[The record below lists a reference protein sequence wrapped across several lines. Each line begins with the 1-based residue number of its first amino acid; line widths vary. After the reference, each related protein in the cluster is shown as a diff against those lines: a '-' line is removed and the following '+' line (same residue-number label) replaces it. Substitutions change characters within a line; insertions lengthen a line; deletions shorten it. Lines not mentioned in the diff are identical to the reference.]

1 VAYIAPRDFGQD
13 PELVARLMK
22 TFAGQL
28 ELEWMKSIRERLAAR
43 PSQAR
48 RGLTL
53 GDINQ
58 GGYSPD
64 LSPEIVRHNFS
75 MAPRGA
81 ILPKGLPSLG
91 YRLNRKS
98 EVWSDLA
105 AQIFEEGKARRWA
118 PARDVPWEALGGARY
133 TPEQRA
139 ALRQLATS
147 LQSIGLVAA
156 DVAAKWEWT
165 MNQEFHEVKYLMC
178 LQMIDAARIAEAFRK
193 RALYGEGSLG
203 ADFRELGE
211 LLKIVFESGTY
222 PCASASLN
230 LVVFGLVQALGRHL
244 EWASD
249 NAADGVLGSLLAQ
262 DATRFIAYGVDHV
275 RTLLAARPNEAHAL
289 NGHLDAVENGLVG
302 LLGARPFVEPL
313 VVLSGGFA
321 PVRALYERTAREHF
335 ERCRAAGLGERRARS
350 PLTQFLGLLA
360 DGGDER

>member
-1 VAYIAPRDFGQD
+1 VAYIAPKDFGQD
-13 PELVARLMK
+13 PELIARLMK

-28 ELEWMKSIRERLAAR
+28 ELGWMQRISERIAAR
-43 PSQAR
+43 PSEPR

-53 GDINQ
+53 DDINQ
-58 GGYSPD
+58 GGYAPD
-64 LSPEIVRHNFS
+64 KSPEIVRHNFS

-105 AQIFEEGKARRWA
+105 ARIFEEGKARRWA
-118 PARDVPWEALGGARY
+118 PARDVPWEKLAGARY
-133 TPEQRA
+133 SPGQRA
-139 ALRQLATS
+139 AIRQLATS

-203 ADFRELGE
+203 VDFVELGE

-222 PCASASLN
+222 PCASASMNVL
-230 LVVFGLVQALGRHL
+230 LFGFVQALARHL

-249 NAADGVLGSLLAQ
+249 NAADTVLGSHLAQ
-262 DATRFIAYGVDHV
+262 DATRFVAYGVDHL
-275 RTLLAARPNEAHAL
+275 RSLLAARPNEADTL
-289 NGHLDAVENGLVG
+289 NGHLDQVENGLVG

-321 PVRALYERTAREHF
+321 PVRALYQRSAREHF
-335 ERCRAAGLGERRARS
+335 ERCDAAGLGDRRGRS
-350 PLTQFLGLLA
+350 PLTEFLGILA
-360 DGGDER
+360 D

>member
-1 VAYIAPRDFGQD
+1 MAYIAPKDFGQD
-13 PELVARLMK
+13 PELIARLMK

-28 ELEWMKSIRERLAAR
+28 ELGWMQSIRERLAAR

-64 LSPEIVRHNFS
+64 ESPEIVRHNFS

-98 EVWSDLA
+98 ELWSDLA
-105 AQIFEEGKARRWA
+105 AAIFEEGKARRWA
-118 PARDVPWEALGGARY
+118 PARDVPWESLERARY
-133 TPEQRA
+133 SPEQRA
-139 ALRQLATS
+139 AIRQIATS

-203 ADFRELGE
+203 VDFPELGE

-222 PCASASLN
+222 PCASASMN
-230 LVVFGLVQALGRHL
+230 LVLFGLVQALGRHL
-244 EWASD
+244 EWAAD
-249 NAADGVLGSLLAQ
+249 NAADAYLGSRLAQ
-262 DATRFIAYGVDHV
+262 DATRFLAYGVDHL
-275 RTLLAARPNEAHAL
+275 RTLLAARPNEAPTL
-289 NGHLDAVENGLVG
+289 NGHLDEVENGWVG
-302 LLGARPFVEPL
+302 LAGARPFAEPL

-321 PVRALYERTAREHF
+321 PVRALYERAAQEHF
-335 ERCRAAGLGERRARS
+335 ERCRAAGLGDRRGRS
-350 PLTQFLGLLA
+350 PISSFLQLLR
-360 DGGDER
+360 D

>member
-1 VAYIAPRDFGQD
+1 VAYIAPKDFGQD
-13 PELVARLMK
+13 PELVARLIK

-28 ELEWMKSIRERLAAR
+28 ELQWMKSIRERIAAR
-43 PSQAR
+43 PSHAR

-53 GDINQ
+53 DDINQ
-58 GGYSPD
+58 GGYGPD
-64 LSPEIVRHNFS
+64 RSPELVRHNFS

-98 EVWSDLA
+98 EIWSDLA
-105 AQIFEEGKARRWA
+105 SEIFEEGKARRWA
-118 PARDVPWEALGGARY
+118 PARDVPWAVLANARY
-133 TPEQRA
+133 SREQRA
-139 ALRQLATS
+139 AIRQLSTS

-203 ADFRELGE
+203 VDFAELGE
-211 LLKIVFESGTY
+211 LLKITFESGTY
-222 PCASASLN
+222 PCASASMN

-249 NAADGVLGSLLAQ
+249 NAADTTLGTRLAQ
-262 DATRFIAYGVDHV
+262 DATRFIVYGVDHLKSLV
-275 RTLLAARPNEAHAL
+275 AARPNEAQTL

-335 ERCRAAGLGERRARS
+335 ERCQAAGLGDRRGRS
-350 PLTQFLGLLA
+350 PLTKFLGLLA
-360 DGGDER
+360 D

>member
-1 VAYIAPRDFGQD
+1 VSYIAPKDFAQD

-28 ELEWMKSIRERLAAR
+28 ELGWMKRISERLAAR
-43 PSQAR
+43 PSEPR

-53 GDINQ
+53 DDINQ
-58 GGYSPD
+58 GAYAPER
-64 LSPEIVRHNFS
+64 SPEIVRHNFS

-81 ILPKGLPSLG
+81 ILPAGLPSLG

-105 AQIFEEGKARRWA
+105 AEIFEEGKARRWA
-118 PARDVPWEALGGARY
+118 PARDVPWEALAGARY
-133 TPEQRA
+133 SPEQRA
-139 ALRQLATS
+139 AIRQLATS
-147 LQSIGLVAA
+147 LQSIGMVAA

-178 LQMIDAARIAEAFRK
+178 LQMIDAARITEAFRK

-203 ADFRELGE
+203 VDFLELGE
-211 LLKIVFESGTY
+211 LLKMVFESGTY
-222 PCASASLN
+222 PCASASMN
-230 LVVFGLVQALGRHL
+230 LLLFGLVQSLGRHL

-249 NAADGVLGSLLAQ
+249 NAADTALGTRLAQ
-262 DATRFIAYGVDHV
+262 DATRFLAYGVDHV
-275 RTLLAARPNEAHAL
+275 RTVLAARPNEADTL

-302 LLGARPFVEPL
+302 LLGARAFVEPL

-321 PVRALYERTAREHF
+321 PVAALYRRNAREHF
-335 ERCRAAGLGERRARS
+335 ERCRAAGLGERSARS
-350 PLTQFLGLLA
+350 PLTKFLGLL
-360 DGGDER
+360 GE